1 MKIAILPGDGI
12 GPEIVDQAVRVLKV
26 LDLPLELETAAV
38 GGAAY
43 ESTGHPLPEATLKL
57 AQAADAVLFG
67 AVGDWKYDKLE
78 RALRPEQAI
87 LGLRKNLGLFANL
100 RPALCHERLTDASS
114 LKPELVAGLD
124 ILIIR
129 ELTGDIYFGQP
140 RGRRKSP
147 DGAFEGADEAF
158 DTMRYTRPEIERIA
172 HVAFKAARQRAAG
185 SPGKQA
191 KVTSVDKANVLETFQ
206 FWRDVV
212 TEVHAEYPDVAL
224 DHMYVDNAAM
234 QLVKAPKFFDVLVTG
249 NMFGDILSDE
259 AAMLTGSI
267 GMLPS
272 ASLDQNGKGLYEP
285 SHGSAPDIAGKGVA
299 NPLAT
304 ILSAAM
310 MLRYTLKQVEAA
322 DRVEAAVSSVLAS
335 GLRTADIHSQGTTRV
350 GTAEMGDAVVAAL
363 GKTAP
368 ATSNSATSAK
378 TPQT

>member
-12 GPEIVDQAVRVLKV
+12 GPEIVTQAVRVLNA
-26 LDLPLELETAAV
+26 LDLPLELDTAAV

-43 ESTGHPLPEATLKL
+43 EASGHPLPDATLKL

-67 AVGDWKYDKLE
+67 AVGDWKYDRLE

-87 LGLRKNLGLFANL
+87 LGLRKHLQLFANL
-100 RPALCHERLTDASS
+100 RPALCHEQLTLASS

-140 RGRRKSP
+140 RGRRQAP

-158 DTMRYTRPEIERIA
+158 DTMRYSRPEIERIA
-172 HVAFKAARQRAAG
+172 HVAFKAARQRAAAK
-185 SPGKQA
+185 PGRQA

-212 TEVHAEYPDVAL
+212 TEVHADYPDVSL

-234 QLVKAPKFFDVLVTG
+234 QLVKAPKSFDVLVTG

-272 ASLDQNGKGLYEP
+272 ASLDANGKGLYEP

-310 MLRYTLKQVEAA
+310 MLRYTLKHGEAA

-335 GLRTADIHSQGTTRV
+335 GLRTADIHSEGTRKV
-350 GTAEMGDAVVAAL
+350 GTVEMGDAVVAAL
-363 GKTAP
+363 R
-368 ATSNSATSAK
+368 
-378 TPQT
+378 